1 MKRFLVTCVAVSLGA
16 CPCFAANP
24 KIEEVVKTL
33 KAVGADAGKLKTF
46 CEMSKAMDAMG
57 DKQDAAGEAK
67 IQGYVKQLGT
77 DFETAWIA
85 SADVDAETPDGK
97 AISGALDDL
106 TGKCA

>member
-1 MKRFLVTCVAVSLGA
+1 
-16 CPCFAANP
+16 
-24 KIEEVVKTL
+24 
-33 KAVGADAGKLKTF
+33 
-46 CEMSKAMDAMG
+46 MG